1 MLTQQI
7 CCGIIIVNKYV
18 YTTPPGIRRKEMEE
32 SKMLKRY
39 NTWDDLQK
47 CKDKRVLIIALQEL
61 KRNIGY
67 EPQAID
73 LLNVIWDDHLK
84 VIAC

>member
-1 MLTQQI
+1 M
-7 CCGIIIVNKYV
+7 K
-18 YTTPPGIRRKEMEE
+18 K
-32 SKMLKRY
+32 Y
-39 NTWDDLQK
+39 NTWDDLHK
-47 CKDKRVLIIALQEL
+47 CKDQRVLIVALEEL

-73 LLNVIWDDHLK
+73 LWDDHLK

>member
-1 MLTQQI
+1 
-7 CCGIIIVNKYV
+7 
-18 YTTPPGIRRKEMEE
+18 
-32 SKMLKRY
+32 MLKDY
-39 NTWDDLQK
+39 NTWNDLQN
-47 CKDKRVLIIALQEL
+47 CNDKRILIIALQEL